1 MVCEAPQHGSD
12 RTLGGKRDAGS
23 APPDADTARE
33 ACGVVECFTKNIAD
47 RTPPAS
53 PSSAST
59 PSSTADRRAPAS
71 PRQTAIASTTEP
83 PWASSARAS
92 PKRPARSA
100 GHISIAHTR
109 YSTTGSNRI
118 VNAQPVIAR
127 GPDLELALAHNGN
140 VINALKLRRDMEE
153 QGFRFDGTSD
163 TEIIASLLAN
173 APAQD
178 WADRISHLMRRLK
191 GAYSLTVL
199 TKNELIGIRDPL
211 GVRPLCLGRL
221 GGRLRLGGGSGD
233 SAIAA
238 VEGWVIASE
247 SCALDHVGADYIRDI
262 EPGEAVLI
270 DDSGLRTVKAP
281 TSNGR
286 RASCVFE
293 NIYFS
298 RPDSVL
304 DGRLVYS
311 DRMRMGAEL
320 AREHPV
326 AADMVIGVPDSAT
339 AAAVGYAQESGIPY
353 GEGLVKNR
361 YVGRTFIEPT
371 QYFRDLGVRRK
382 LNPLPGI
389 IRGKRL
395 VVVDDSIVRGTTT
408 PPRRQAPAQGRRGRD
423 TPAHNRATH
432 RVNLPLRRG
441 HGYQEGADRGQ
452 YVRRGH
458 PRSGRRRLSRLPECR
473 GAVTRHRRQG
483 RQLLCGVLHRRVS
496 DPRPAGNGQAGDGG
510 PRHQRSVSAIVR
522 KEWRGVRIERGVGV
536 SPLSGSAC

>member
-1 MVCEAPQHGSD
+1 M
-12 RTLGGKRDAGS
+12 
-23 APPDADTARE
+23 
-33 ACGVVECFTKNIAD
+33 
-47 RTPPAS
+47 
-53 PSSAST
+53 
-59 PSSTADRRAPAS
+59 
-71 PRQTAIASTTEP
+71 
-83 PWASSARAS
+83 
-92 PKRPARSA
+92 
-100 GHISIAHTR
+100 
-109 YSTTGSNRI
+109 
-118 VNAQPVIAR
+118 AR
-127 GPDLELALAHNGN
+127 GPDLELALGHNGN
-140 VINALKLRRDMEE
+140 VINALELRQEMEE

-178 WADRISHLMRRLK
+178 WEGRISYLMRKLK

-221 GGRLRLGGGSGD
+221 GD
-233 SAIAA
+233 
-238 VEGWVIASE
+238 GWVLASE

-270 DDSGLRTVKAP
+270 DESGLQTVKSP
-281 TSNGR
+281 GSNGR

-326 AADMVIGVPDSAT
+326 DADMVIGVPDSAT

-382 LNPLPGI
+382 LNPLPEI

-408 PPRRQAPAQGRRGRD
+408 PHVVRLLQRGGAAEIHLRITAPPIVSTCHFGVDMATRKELIAANMSVEEIRRL
-423 TPAHNRATH
+423 
-432 RVNLPLRRG
+432 V
-441 HGYQEGADRGQ
+441 GADSLG
-452 YVRRGH
+452 YLSVEG
-458 PRSGRRRLSRLPECR
+458 LSRAIEDTGNSYCMGCFTSEYPIP
-473 GAVTRHRRQG
+473 V
-483 RQLLCGVLHRRVS
+483 QLEMDKLVME
-496 DPRPAGNGQAGDGG
+496 AG
-510 PRHQRSVSAIVR
+510 
-522 KEWRGVRIERGVGV
+522 
-536 SPLSGSAC
+536 